1 MKKMPRLG
9 LTMELPGAF
18 DRITYLGNGP
28 FENYIDRAAAAKF
41 GRYET
46 TADDMYTPYVMP
58 QSCGNRTGVKW
69 AELRDASG
77 KGLRIFA
84 GAGMEFAALRY
95 SEDQLTEARHTVDLK
110 DNGKIYVRLDLRQR
124 GLGTASCG
132 PDTLEEYRIQ
142 PGRRTFT
149 LQFSLF

>member
-1 MKKMPRLG
+1 
-9 LTMELPGAF
+9 
-18 DRITYLGNGP
+18 
-28 FENYIDRAAAAKF
+28 
-41 GRYET
+41 
-46 TADDMYTPYVMP
+46 
-58 QSCGNRTGVKW
+58 
-69 AELRDASG
+69 
-77 KGLRIFA
+77 
-84 GAGMEFAALRY
+84 MEFSALRY

-110 DNGKIYVRLDLRQR
+110 DNGKIYVHLDLRQR